1 VLQVK
6 GFFIDLKAEL
16 RASAVPAIN
25 QRKKA
30 AIAELTGTPA
40 DDSPAAHGHVPS
52 GAAGGGDA
60 EGWQDEAAP
69 ELGTESIGRH
79 VRGPGASHY
88 HKHSPV
94 GNKHLRR
101 MPLSPS
107 KPHPPGLLG
116 AAAMSGIAGA
126 GDAAVAAAAAAKA
139 AVAAKAAPIAE
150 GERQSVA
157 SVLCAA
163 AAAAAGSEQEKL
175 QAVLDG
181 TTATI
186 KK

>member
-1 VLQVK
+1 MQQVK

-16 RASAVPAIN
+16 RASALPAIN

-40 DDSPAAHGHVPS
+40 DDSAAAHGHAPP

-60 EGWQDEAAP
+60 GAWPDEAAS
-69 ELGTESIGRH
+69 EQGTESFGRH

-101 MPLSPS
+101 LPLSPS

-116 AAAMSGIAGA
+116 AAATFGIAGV

-139 AVAAKAAPIAE
+139 AVAAKAAPSAE
-150 GERQSVA
+150 GEPQRAA

-163 AAAAAGSEQEKL
+163 AAAAAVSEREKL